1 MAKESVLPGVLD
13 MFGPGGNVQL
23 DRLELEPA
31 YANRIESLRDLIERY
46 DREVGIWCRSVRVFG
61 ARGVSTSGHG
71 SGSTPVPMCTRFT
84 PQLTAWTGSSTSTQI
99 ATP

>member
-61 ARGVSTSGHG
+61 ARGVSADRQTWAGGRSGAISVRARRVA
-71 SGSTPVPMCTRFT
+71 SGLGLP
-84 PQLTAWTGSSTSTQI
+84 
-99 ATP
+99 